1 MKKNAVR
8 LSITTAALLVLAAC
22 STPVPKDNGM
32 DNQGNNGTPPGQS
45 GVVTVDQGPL
55 PGTALPPDVAAA
67 HSVYFD
73 YDSYIVKD
81 DSRPVIV
88 TNANFLKKT
97 GRHVILQGNTDERGG
112 SEFNLALGQK
122 RAEAVR
128 KQLTLLGVPDGQLEA
143 VSFGKEKPQAQ
154 GHDESAW
161 AQNRR
166 VDFSY

>member
-8 LSITTAALLVLAAC
+8 LSITTFALLVLAAC
-22 STPVPKDNGM
+22 STPVPKQTDVGT
-32 DNQGNNGTPPGQS
+32 DQGTAPTGNNGIPTA
-45 GVVTVDQGPL
+45 TMNVDP
-55 PGTALPPDVAAA
+55 TALPPEVANA

-88 TNANFLKKT
+88 TNANFLKKS

-143 VSFGKEKPQAQ
+143 VSFGKEKPMAQ
-154 GHDESAW
+154 GHDEAAW